1 MALRRLLRP
10 TAAFTRSRR
19 RHQMEEARSRTE
31 KPRGRP
37 AKSLNGQFMEFEYVP
52 SRYDLA
58 DELRTK
64 ARLEDEAKRQQI
76 GGGTDFRYPGAKA
89 AAKYEDP
96 FAPDPASE
104 VGTYRYM
111 PDPYD
116 AAKEVER
123 RQRWLREAD
132 DLREP
137 FKPTGRVAEPTP
149 SRADLPSIIR
159 AYHALLVRDW
169 EDARFSV
176 IGAPA
181 AVAVPCFLGTALRA
195 NTCSRLPAC
204 VFVCLSQPLRTTTSY
219 FASRKSPWTRAR
231 VCART

>member
-1 MALRRLLRP
+1 
-10 TAAFTRSRR
+10 
-19 RHQMEEARSRTE
+19 MEEARARTE

-76 GGGTDFRYPGAKA
+76 GGGKEFRYPGGA
-89 AAKYEDP
+89 AALKHEDP
-96 FAPDPASE
+96 FAPNPSAE

-123 RQRWLREAD
+123 RQRWLRQAD

-137 FKPTGRVAEPTP
+137 FKPTGRVDEPQP
-149 SRADLPSIIR
+149 SRADLPGIIR
-159 AYHALLVRDW
+159 AFHALLVRDW

-176 IGAPA
+176 IGAQRGGDA
-181 AVAVPCFLGTALRA
+181 AAPGAAYADRFRA
-195 NTCSRLPAC
+195 A
-204 VFVCLSQPLRTTTSY
+204 QPPRTTTSC
-219 FASRKSPWTRAR
+219 FASRKSPSTRAR
-231 VCART
+231 ACART